1 MIATVFT
8 VVSGLFLGVMT
19 AVAISR
25 APAYI
30 IPYIGMYGS
39 IGFGLVVWYFISTA
53 LGLSGVA
60 EIILTMSATVLL
72 FLLIGAEIVWRY
84 TFGESFIRNT

>member
-39 IGFGLVVWYFISTA
+39 IGL
-53 LGLSGVA
+53 
-60 EIILTMSATVLL
+60 
-72 FLLIGAEIVWRY
+72 
-84 TFGESFIRNT
+84 GESFIRNS